1 MLEGGPR
8 ASRLSIDPR
17 PRLGLEYCV
26 PATGALSP
34 RHGNARHPSCD
45 PATTGPQHVPV
56 GPSHRGIPMKRWL
69 LAAAALMVGAACDTQ
84 RDAAAPQRTVDPALR
99 PALAT
104 ATPGD
109 RSEEHT
115 SELQS
120 HSDLVCRLLLEK
132 KKNKK

>member
-1 MLEGGPR
+1 PHPSPYPALRRSSPAPAPGP
-8 ASRLSIDPR
+8 
-17 PRLGLEYCV
+17 GLDYCA

-34 RHGNARHPSCD
+34 RHGNARTPYYD

-84 RDAAAPQRTVDPALR
+84 RDAAAPQRSVDPALR
-99 PALAT
+99 AVLLT

-109 RSEEHT
+109 RLVVIVNYDETVTT
-115 SELQS
+115 SDAMS
-120 HSDLVCRLLLEK
+120 A
-132 KKNKK
+132 